1 MFILI
6 ADDEKMLRL
15 SLQSMLEELYP
26 NEHIYIHASNGEA
39 AVTQVRKLPPDIAF
53 LDIKMPLMN
62 GLEALDL
69 CRKISP
75 STKWV
80 ILSGYADF
88 EYAQQAIRMSASSY
102 LLKPVDLATLKHVVD
117 EIEIVKKQEA
127 LQNNKL
133 FTLDII
139 RSFSMAD
146 MLGTD
151 EMSYLPYGERNWT
164 IYQIYIDSQE
174 KERQCMLKHE
184 LFCSIDRFC
193 EENAAVSYHAVFVNT
208 DGELCVVC
216 DAVDPSHLTFYINS
230 KLAEYPDGLI
240 SSFMGKAG
248 SIEGIYKASRR
259 ISEVSDV
266 RFVFDCRQTR
276 SITEIDSTAG
286 LEEILHFS
294 SEINR
299 LIRNAL
305 VGNQESVRQFAASLE
320 QDSRMA
326 SVFYQI
332 SHAVLYQYLGNILAQ
347 PFCAESWSAF
357 LKQICLAAAELSR
370 KKPVYGFDVTAIKDF
385 VYRNYGQDV
394 SIALVSE
401 YFNLSPAYFSRLF
414 LVRTGQKY
422 IDFVTEVRME
432 NAKRILSSSPDV
444 SVRKTAA
451 EVGYTSV
458 RHFSKTFQKYTGM
471 LPSNW
476 GI

>member
-88 EYAQQAIRMSASSY
+88 EYAQQAIRMSAYSY
-102 LLKPVDLATLKHVVD
+102 LLKPVDLVTLKHVVD

-151 EMSYLPYGERNWT
+151 EMSYLPYGERNWM

-184 LFCSIDRFC
+184 LFRSIDRFC
-193 EENAAVSYHAVFVNT
+193 EENTMISYHAAFVNT

-216 DAVDPSHLTFYINS
+216 DAMDPSHLTFYINS
-230 KLAEYPDGLI
+230 KLSEYPDGLI
-240 SSFMGKAG
+240 SSFMGNAG
-248 SIEGIYKASRR
+248 SVEGIYKASRR
-259 ISEVSDV
+259 ISEISDV

-276 SITEIDSTAG
+276 GITEIDSITG

-299 LIRNAL
+299 LVRNAL

-320 QDSRMA
+320 QDGRMV

-332 SHAVLYQYLGNILAQ
+332 SHEVLYQYLGNILAQ
-347 PFCAESWSAF
+347 SFCAESWSAF
-357 LKQICLAAAELSR
+357 LKQICLAASELSR
-370 KKPVYGFDVTAIKDF
+370 KKNGLWI
-385 VYRNYGQDV
+385 
-394 SIALVSE
+394 
-401 YFNLSPAYFSRLF
+401 
-414 LVRTGQKY
+414 
-422 IDFVTEVRME
+422 
-432 NAKRILSSSPDV
+432 
-444 SVRKTAA
+444 
-451 EVGYTSV
+451 
-458 RHFSKTFQKYTGM
+458 
-471 LPSNW
+471 
-476 GI
+476 